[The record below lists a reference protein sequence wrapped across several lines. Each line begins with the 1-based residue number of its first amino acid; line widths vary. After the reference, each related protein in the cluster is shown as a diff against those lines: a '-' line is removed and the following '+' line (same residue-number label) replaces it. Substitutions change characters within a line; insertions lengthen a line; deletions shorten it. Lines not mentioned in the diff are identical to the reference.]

1 MTNDT
6 LIQCLF
12 LTYHKIEKTK
22 SLITLSVIVS
32 VWNGILFGVALV
44 ANGLV
49 CTAILKHRE
58 LRLKASNTLLLLLS
72 LSDFCV
78 AFAVQP
84 LYTLRRYLELQERY
98 HCWVM
103 LCYRVLWHL
112 SIGTSFL
119 ILFFI
124 ACERYI
130 ALFYTFKYK
139 EIITVPRL
147 VIFTGVFVASWA
159 IFVISRF
166 FGLSTA
172 QYYTAAISFIIT
184 FVTFI
189 IFVYIRIFRLA
200 RRHHFQ
206 ISRMLMA
213 QSSMIAR
220 ESKITKTT
228 AYIVG
233 AVLTCYSPLLISLV
247 AVKFFDDKIFHYYVF
262 PVTDCFVFSNSALN
276 PLIYCWRNSDL
287 RRCIRMMLQFC
298 SLRHK
303 VSAVSSITMQNLA
316 LRGSNADYD

>member
-1 MTNDT
+1 MANDT
-6 LIQCLF
+6 SIQCSF
-12 LTYHKIEKTK
+12 LIYHKIEKTD
-22 SLITLSVIVS
+22 SLTTVSVVAS
-32 VWNGILFGVALV
+32 VWNGMLFPVALA

-58 LRLKASNTLLLLLS
+58 LRVRASNTLLLLLS
-72 LSDFCV
+72 MSDFFV

-84 LYTLRRYLELQERY
+84 LYTLRRFLELKERY
-98 HCWVM
+98 ICWVM
-103 LCYRVLWHL
+103 LSYRVLWHL
-112 SIGTSFL
+112 SIGTSFI
-119 ILFFI
+119 ILFVI

-139 EIITVPRL
+139 QIITVPRL
-147 VIFTGVFVASWA
+147 VIFTGVFVASWT

-172 QYYTAAISFIIT
+172 QYYTAAISFIVT
-184 FVTFI
+184 YVTFI

-206 ISRMLMA
+206 ISSTLTA
-213 QSSMIAR
+213 QSSTTAR

-233 AVLTCYSPLLISLV
+233 AVLTCYSPLLMSLV

-262 PVTDCFVFSNSALN
+262 PVTDCFVFCNSALN

-287 RRCIRMMLQFC
+287 RQCIRMLLQFCERKETNSPLC

-303 VSAVSSITMQNLA
+303 VTAIPSSNT
-316 LRGSNADYD
+316 